1 MSSRQE
7 LLTKNNLDRGTD
19 FLRRPHLYGQTH
31 PFCVAN
37 VPIRSAGSEQEMRFV
52 LRVYKGV
59 TADLERVIRAKI
71 AAKGGE
77 ECELKVAVEGPFGTH
92 GITYRA

>member
-1 MSSRQE
+1 
-7 LLTKNNLDRGTD
+7 
-19 FLRRPHLYGQTH
+19 
-31 PFCVAN
+31 
-37 VPIRSAGSEQEMRFV
+37 MRFV

-92 GITYRA
+92 GITYCA